1 MHSIRTL
8 QISAA
13 VLAVLTISA
22 CGKKDE
28 APTLTIDSSMSAP
41 TMPAASVT
49 TIETGKHLGAD
60 ARVSDATTTFGPR
73 DTLYVSVVTNN
84 STPTSSLSAK
94 WTYQDGQM
102 VDSTTQMVARTD
114 IANPMAVT
122 NFFVVKP
129 TGWPVG
135 VYTVEIWLDGMAAGT
150 KQLEVKR

>member
-1 MHSIRTL
+1 MTSIRTFQL
-8 QISAA
+8 GAT
-13 VLAVLTISA
+13 VLAVFTLAA

-28 APTLTIDSSMSAP
+28 APSMTVDSSMSAP
-41 TMPAASVT
+41 AMPSASVT
-49 TIETGKHLGAD
+49 TIETGKHLGANT
-60 ARVSDATTTFGPR
+60 RVSDATTMFGPQ
-73 DTLYVSVVTNN
+73 DTLYVSVVTDN
-84 STPTSSLSAK
+84 SAPTSSLTAK
-94 WTYQDGQM
+94 WTYQDGQT

-114 IANPMAVT
+114 MANPMAVT